1 MSDKNQNAS
10 VGFTQEKVATNNFL
24 MMVLILVF
32 RPRGLMGTRDT

>member
-1 MSDKNQNAS
+1 LLP
-10 VGFTQEKVATNNFL
+10 FL